1 MINIF
6 IGALILS
13 IWCVTLFFEKSIGL
27 SMLLFVVP
35 LTYYIIHILEKNNK
49 IENSK
54 AKILIIPI
62 TLLASTYFLYNNS
75 FFNTINILVIPTLII
90 IMILFVYNKILNI

>member
-1 MINIF
+1 MMNIF

-13 IWCVTLFFEKSIGL
+13 IWCVTLFFGKSIGL

-49 IENSK
+49 IENPK
-54 AKILIIPI
+54 AKVLIIPI

-75 FFNTINILVIPTLII
+75 LFNTLNLFINLFCISIYIL
-90 IMILFVYNKILNI
+90 